1 MQIPFFR
8 QIQNSSRIL
17 IAGCG
22 GGYDLASGI
31 PLHLYLQ
38 SLGKYTVLANLS
50 FSQLAES
57 GCEAVFPNCYLID
70 ENAAN
75 LPYFPEKHI
84 AEWLA
89 GPGCRAPVYAFA
101 KTGVRPLRDAYR
113 HLREKHRLDTVIL
126 ADGGTDS
133 LMFGDEWATG
143 TIVEDSLSVIAA
155 NAAGFEHRY
164 LAAVG
169 FGVEHDLDH
178 YTLLQNM
185 AELTRAQAFLGA
197 QSITAQMPE
206 GAGFLSLTEYL
217 NHQSSHRSIVTNGI
231 AAAMRG
237 SFGDIHFSLRTEGC
251 EQFVNPLMPLY
262 WFFRLD
268 KLAERLPFKEQV
280 SDSETMQEYYRLYRI
295 HRAIHGRRAGRRDL
309 PI

>member
-1 MQIPFFR
+1 
-8 QIQNSSRIL
+8 
-17 IAGCG
+17 
-22 GGYDLASGI
+22 
-31 PLHLYLQ
+31 
-38 SLGKYTVLANLS
+38 
-50 FSQLAES
+50 
-57 GCEAVFPNCYLID
+57 
-70 ENAAN
+70 
-75 LPYFPEKHI
+75 
-84 AEWLA
+84 
-89 GPGCRAPVYAFA
+89 
-101 KTGVRPLRDAYR
+101 
-113 HLREKHRLDTVIL
+113 
-126 ADGGTDS
+126 
-133 LMFGDEWATG
+133 MFGDEWATG